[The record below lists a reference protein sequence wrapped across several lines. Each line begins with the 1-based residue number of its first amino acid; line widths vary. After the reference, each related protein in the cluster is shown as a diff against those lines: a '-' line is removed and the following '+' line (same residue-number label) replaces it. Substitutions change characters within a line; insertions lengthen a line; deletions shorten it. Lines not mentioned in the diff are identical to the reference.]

1 MIETKRYV
9 RRTAQFK
16 KEYRK
21 SKKQGKNM
29 DLLLR
34 IINMLAND
42 ELLPAKHRDHALSGN
57 WAGFRECHI
66 TPDWLLVY
74 RKSDN
79 GELLLV
85 LSRLASHSNL
95 DF

>member
-1 MIETKRYV
+1 MIETKRNV
-9 RRTAQFK
+9 RRTTQFK

-21 SKKQGKNM
+21 SKKQGRDMALVLN
-29 DLLLR
+29 

-42 ELLPAKHRDHALSGN
+42 IILPQKHRDHELSGN
-57 WAGFRECHI
+57 WTGFRECHI
-66 TPDWLLVY
+66 TSDWLLIY
-74 RKSDN
+74 QKSDN

-85 LSRLASHSNL
+85 LARLTSHNKL